1 MSNNDINSLVSDYNQ
16 KLFNLVDFKK
26 LEIQENE
33 DFQTRANQ
41 FYNDNQLNV
50 YRIKD
55 LIKNENSED
64 QLWTSNIKN
73 NLYYNVFNKNSNLYT
88 LTFKSKFGF
97 KKKIK
102 ITILPNGEIEY
113 KELKKL
119 EVFIGNPCI
128 EKFTIEDLYCIL
140 YKLLMEGYI
149 DVDLTQL
156 RVAIKINRLNR
167 ELRETLDMQLNTNF
181 VKKKKLA

>member
-41 FYNDNQLNV
+41 FYNDNQHNV

-64 QLWTSNIKN
+64 QLWT
-73 NLYYNVFNKNSNLYT
+73 
-88 LTFKSKFGF
+88 
-97 KKKIK
+97 
-102 ITILPNGEIEY
+102 
-113 KELKKL
+113 
-119 EVFIGNPCI
+119 
-128 EKFTIEDLYCIL
+128 
-140 YKLLMEGYI
+140 
-149 DVDLTQL
+149 
-156 RVAIKINRLNR
+156 
-167 ELRETLDMQLNTNF
+167 
-181 VKKKKLA
+181 